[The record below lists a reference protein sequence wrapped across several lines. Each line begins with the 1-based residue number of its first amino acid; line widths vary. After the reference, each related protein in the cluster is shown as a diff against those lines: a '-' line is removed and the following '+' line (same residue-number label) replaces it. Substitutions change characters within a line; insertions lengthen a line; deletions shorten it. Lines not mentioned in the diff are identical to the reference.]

1 MKLLK
6 KTGISRRT
14 FLRGAGAAMALP
26 MLEAM
31 GANRA
36 LAQNA
41 TPPRRF
47 FSFYVPNGIHMPG
60 FTPTT
65 TGADYALTPILQPLA
80 AHKSEILVLSG
91 LDNYAA
97 TAQGDGPGDHARGT
111 GCFMTCAHPV
121 KTEGADIS
129 IGISADQV
137 IAQAIGDQ
145 TRFSSLELGCD
156 GGASTGGCDSGYS
169 CAYSRNISWAG
180 PSTPLPKE
188 TNPRA
193 LFDRMFA
200 GFDPTQTAEQI
211 ARRKLYRQSVIDFVK
226 ADADSLMTRLG
237 QTDQHK
243 MDEYLTGIRELE
255 QRLDEVDTGTQCTP
269 IDRPTGVPADFRDHV
284 TLMLDLVVL
293 AMQCDLT
300 RVSSFML
307 GNGGSGRVYGFLG
320 ISDGHHQISHH
331 QGDAGLQSQL
341 QTIGIWEVE
350 QLAYL
355 LGKMKAIDEGGSTLL
370 DNSMVFFSSEIED
383 GNSHSHYNLPVIL
396 AGGGG
401 GAINS
406 GRHLDFGGDS
416 PIANLFLSI
425 INNMGVSATSFGDD
439 GTAPLSLT

>member
-1 MKLLK
+1 
-6 KTGISRRT
+6 
-14 FLRGAGAAMALP
+14 MALP
-26 MLEAM
+26 LLDAM
-31 GANRA
+31 GPQRA
-36 LAQNA
+36 LAQA
-41 TPPRRF
+41 AAPPKRF
-47 FSFYVPNGIHMPG
+47 LSFYVPNGMHMPA

-65 TGADYALTPILQPLA
+65 TGSDYALTPILQPLA
-80 AHKSEILVLSG
+80 PYKSDVLVLSG

-97 TAQGDGPGDHARGT
+97 SAQGDGPGDHARGT

-193 LFDRMFA
+193 LFDRLFS
-200 GFDPTQTAEQI
+200 GIDPSQTAEQI
-211 ARRKLYRQSVIDFVK
+211 ARRTLYRKSIIDFVK
-226 ADADSLMTRLG
+226 ADANSLITRLG
-237 QTDQHK
+237 QSDRHK

-255 QRLDEVDTGTQCTP
+255 ERLDSVDTGPQCTP
-269 IDRPTGVPADFRDHV
+269 MERPTGVPADFRDHV
-284 TLMLDLVVL
+284 HLMVDLAVL

-300 RVSSFML
+300 RVASFML

-320 ISDGHHQISHH
+320 IAEGHHQISHH
-331 QGDAGLQSQL
+331 QGDAALQSQL
-341 QTIGIWEVE
+341 QTIDVWEVE

-355 LGKMKAIDEGGSTLL
+355 LGKMKAIDEGGTSLL
-370 DNSMVFFSSEIED
+370 DNSLVFFSSEIED
-383 GNSHSHYNLPVIL
+383 GNSHSHNNLPVIL

-401 GAINS
+401 GAMNT
-406 GRHLDFGGDS
+406 GRHLSFTGDT
-416 PIANLFLSI
+416 PLANLFVNVI
-425 INNMGVSATSFGDD
+425 QTMGVNATTFGDD
-439 GTAPLSLT
+439 GTGPLDLG